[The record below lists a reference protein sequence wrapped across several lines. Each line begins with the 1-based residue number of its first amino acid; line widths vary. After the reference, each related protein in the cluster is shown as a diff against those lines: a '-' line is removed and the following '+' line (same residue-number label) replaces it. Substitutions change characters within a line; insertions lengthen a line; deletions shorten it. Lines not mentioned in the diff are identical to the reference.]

1 VSIVEGILVRVLV
14 INPSLFAP
22 SYDYHFCRALTAIGD
37 AVTMVGRPL
46 RQYEQLVEEPFDF
59 ADLFYR
65 GTSNREV
72 GWQTSRLGRIRKGVE
87 HALGLQAL
95 ATLATEQPADIVHF
109 QWLVLPFLDRIAL
122 GRLRRRSGLVLT
134 VHNAE
139 LTTHSTSAVV
149 GRLGAMLQGLGRK
162 GAVLGFDRYVAHT
175 SKTAT
180 ELERLGI
187 ESRRI
192 VLLPHPP
199 LDLDATPSPAGPI
212 ELAADDRR
220 DILFFGAIKPYKGV
234 DVLIEAG
241 IALAARRR
249 DFRITIAGRPFQPL
263 DELRARIEAAG
274 VADTF
279 RFDLDY
285 LPDVRLATYLARA
298 KIVVFPYRDIDG
310 SGALAHAVKFAKP
323 IVASRVGGFAEPPV
337 KDHVDLVAPENP
349 EALAAALEALLDDPA
364 RCHALAGLSRRL
376 ETVLPSWPDFARACH
391 TAYAEILEE
400 RRFG

>member
-1 VSIVEGILVRVLV
+1 MRVLV
-14 INPSLFAP
+14 VNPSLFAP

-46 RQYEQLVEEPFDF
+46 RQYEQLDDEPFEF

-65 GTSNREV
+65 ATANREV

-95 ATLATEQPADIVHF
+95 TRLAIEQTADIVHF

-122 GRLRRRSGLVLT
+122 DRLRRHSGLVLT

-149 GRLGAMLQGLGRK
+149 GRLGAMLQAMGRR

-175 SKTAT
+175 VKTAT
-180 ELERLGI
+180 QLERLGI
-187 ESRRI
+187 ASERI

-199 LDLDATPSPAGPI
+199 LVLDAPASPPV
-212 ELAADDRR
+212 AAPATGRR

-234 DVLIEAG
+234 SVLIEAG
-241 IALAARRR
+241 LAMAARRQ
-249 DFRITIAGRPFQPL
+249 DFRITIAGRPFQSL
-263 DELRARIEAAG
+263 DDLRARIAAAG
-274 VADTF
+274 AADAF

-285 LPDVRLATYLARA
+285 LPDERLAAYLAA
-298 KIVVFPYRDIDG
+298 ADVVVFPYRDIDG
-310 SGALAHAVKFAKP
+310 SGALAHAVRFGKP
-323 IVASRVGGFAEPPV
+323 IVASRVGGFAEAPV
-337 KDHVDLVAPENP
+337 KDHVDLVPPEDP
-349 EALAAALEALLDDPA
+349 QALAATLEGLLDDPA
-364 RCHALAGLSRRL
+364 RCQALAGQSRRL
-376 ETVLPSWPDFARACH
+376 ETLLPSWPDFGRACH
-391 TAYAEILEE
+391 QAYADILEE
-400 RRFG
+400 RRSA